1 MHNWQTLT
9 ITIPYS
15 NWILTIDTLSAGT
28 EFFKFF
34 TDQIALSANSLD
46 FRLQA
51 LYQGGV
57 NKCKRYSRRDS
68 VRSVCVLGSTK
79 MVKAAE
85 SLPWVEKYRP
95 TKLEELVSQKD
106 IIHTL
111 SSFMKEDILPHLLFY
126 GPPGTGKT
134 TTILACARQLYDVK
148 QFSSMLNAS
157 DDRGIGVVREQI
169 LTFASTKN
177 IFSKKFKLVILDEAD
192 SMTRDAQNALRR
204 IIEKFTNNV
213 RFCLICNYLS
223 KIIPPVQS
231 RCMRFRFGPLKSDEA
246 LSRLRYVVDEEKVK
260 YDMTGLEDIVA
271 LSGGDMRRA
280 LNILQSTVMAFDVV
294 NRENVYACVGYPKPD
309 EILTMFNCLLNEDVN
324 EAYKH
329 ITEMRIQK
337 GLALQDIL
345 TSVHEY
351 IHRVKMPSLARILLM
366 DRMAQIE
373 DNLSK
378 GASDKIQLSALIASF
393 QIARDIIAKEAK
405 VVE

>member
-1 MHNWQTLT
+1 
-9 ITIPYS
+9 
-15 NWILTIDTLSAGT
+15 
-28 EFFKFF
+28 
-34 TDQIALSANSLD
+34 
-46 FRLQA
+46 
-51 LYQGGV
+51 
-57 NKCKRYSRRDS
+57 
-68 VRSVCVLGSTK
+68 

-148 QFSSMLNAS
+148 QFSSMVLELNAS

>member
-1 MHNWQTLT
+1 MHQT
-9 ITIPYS
+9 
-15 NWILTIDTLSAGT
+15 D
-28 EFFKFF
+28 
-34 TDQIALSANSLD
+34 
-46 FRLQA
+46 
-51 LYQGGV
+51 
-57 NKCKRYSRRDS
+57 
-68 VRSVCVLGSTK
+68 
-79 MVKAAE
+79 E

-95 TKLEELVSQKD
+95 AKLEDLISQKD
-106 IIHTL
+106 IADTL
-111 SSFMKEDILPHLLFY
+111 NSFMKEDVLPHLLFY

-134 TTILACARQLYDVK
+134 TTILACAKQLYDPK
-148 QFSSMLNAS
+148 QFSSMVLELNAS

-177 IFSKKFKLVILDEAD
+177 IFNRKFKLVILDEAD

-231 RCMRFRFGPLKSDEA
+231 RCMRFRFGPLNSDEV
-246 LSRLRYVVDEEKVK
+246 LSRIRYVIEEEKVQ
-260 YDMTGLEDIVA
+260 YDLEGLEDVVT

-280 LNILQSTVMAFDVV
+280 LNILQSTVMAFKEV

-309 EILTMFNCLLNEDVN
+309 EILSVFNCLLNDEVHS
-324 EAYKH
+324 AYKR
-329 ITEMRIQK
+329 ITEMKILK

-351 IHRVKMPSLARILLM
+351 IHNVKIPSLARILLM
-366 DRMAQIE
+366 DRMAEIE

-378 GASDKIQLSALIASF
+378 GASDKIQLSALISTF
-393 QIARDIIAKEAK
+393 QIARGIIGKEAQ